1 MQVRKLSVR
10 AAACA
15 AGLATTLALGA
26 VGQATAAPAP
36 ASAPAD
42 TPAYT
47 AAAHSTAGAVGTT
60 AASPKKTGAQPII
73 GGRETQAQPYHA
85 RVLQNGQGICTAT
98 LVSARHILTAKHCVD
113 RSAQYTFRIGST
125 YASSG
130 GTMAAAARVTLHPS
144 ADLAMVR
151 LDRDVTLT
159 PAKIASTYPQT
170 GTNVSVY
177 GWGATCRDNEST
189 CQSPVLKTAAMRMTG
204 LTTDHYGGTAI
215 ALQGVD
221 GVAAG
226 GDSGGP
232 AMVGGTVVG
241 VASTS
246 DRQSRSNYTATA
258 AYTNWIQSAASNG

>member
-10 AAACA
+10 ATACA
-15 AGLATTLALGA
+15 TGLAATLVLGA

-36 ASAPAD
+36 AD

-47 AAAHSTAGAVGTT
+47 AAAASTTGAFGT
-60 AASPKKTGAQPII
+60 AAVSPKKTGAQPII

-85 RVLQNGQGICTAT
+85 RVLRNGQGMCTAT
-98 LVSARHILTAKHCVD
+98 LVSARHILTAKHCVNQ
-113 RSAQYTFRIGST
+113 SAQYTFRIGST

-130 GTMAAAARVTLHPS
+130 GTVAAAARITLHPS
-144 ADLAMVR
+144 ADLAMVK

-159 PAKIASTYPQT
+159 PARIAGAYPQT

-189 CQSPVLKTAAMRMTG
+189 CQSPVLKTATMRMTG
-204 LTTDHYGGTAI
+204 LTTDYYGGTAI
-215 ALQGVD
+215 GLQGVD

-232 AMVGGTVVG
+232 AMAGGALVG

-258 AYTNWIQSAASNG
+258 AYTNWIQSAVSNG